1 MMRFFCKSK
10 IQGLVVTRT
19 DINYRGSITIDSVLA
34 ESADLQPYEMVQVL
48 NLANGERIETYY
60 IPGEPNQ
67 GEVCLNGAA
76 ARWFQVGDRVI
87 VLSTALFSEGEKRSA
102 QPLVIITDEKNKIIK
117 KGS

>member
-19 DINYRGSITIDSVLA
+19 DINYQGSITIDSVLA
-34 ESADLQPYEMVQVL
+34 EAADLQPYEMVQVL

-60 IPGEPNQ
+60 IPGEPNR